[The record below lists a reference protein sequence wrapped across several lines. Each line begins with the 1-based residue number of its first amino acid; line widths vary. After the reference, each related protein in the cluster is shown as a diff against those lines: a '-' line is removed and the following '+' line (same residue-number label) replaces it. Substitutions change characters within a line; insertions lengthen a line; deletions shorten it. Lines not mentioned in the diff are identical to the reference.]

1 MWLGRKPEHTQ
12 EAVPLTGGE
21 PVASKM
27 RASRAL
33 VLIVVFVVAVGAAWW
48 FTTRRT
54 GPVGDSII
62 VYYTK
67 ADGTTLVPWRVSLGP
82 ARDRLSV
89 AFYAATQC
97 VAGPPAGI
105 DAIRFPAGTRVR
117 AVDVEGTT
125 ADVDLSHEVDASAE
139 GGFAESAEFKALVWT
154 LTQPSL
160 GFTLVKIRVDGARVA
175 TLPGGHLELDEL
187 SRSSF

>member
-1 MWLGRKPEHTQ
+1 MF
-12 EAVPLTGGE
+12 VF
-21 PVASKM
+21 
-27 RASRAL
+27 
-33 VLIVVFVVAVGAAWW
+33 VFVVAVIGAWW
-48 FTTRRT
+48 FTTHRT
-54 GPVGDSII
+54 GGAVGDTIT
-62 VYYTK
+62 VYYSK

-82 ARDRLSV
+82 ARDRASV

-97 VAGPPAGI
+97 IAGPPANV
-105 DAIRFPAGTRVR
+105 DAIRFPTGTRVR

-160 GFTLVKIRVDGARVA
+160 GFTSVKVRVDGVRVA